1 MDKDSAAA
9 WLIQAVQQP
18 LLRPGQEATPFGTLE
33 IIALTAE
40 YRRLATGGHNWRVAH
55 LAALLARTL
64 GVQDQEV
71 ELLKQAAPLHDIGTI
86 FIPEQIL
93 RKPDKLS
100 SEEFSVVR
108 RHVELGSR
116 LLQASQSPLLQ
127 VAQTIIENHH
137 ERFDGSGY
145 PSGKRGRAIPM
156 LGQIVAL
163 ADVFDTLT
171 HAQPYRAA
179 LPTET
184 ALDMMLEARGKAFAP
199 NLTDA
204 LFTVLDERYWLVREQ
219 AAPVPQPAREV
230 LVEGKLGALSLFDLL
245 GSLTQNKS
253 SGHLYL
259 ELTPSQGLLVL
270 TAGRI
275 VHAAYETQ
283 VGEAALL
290 TLFSKAETETNA
302 RFRLEASPQITPFLL
317 ATIETP
323 TEKLLF
329 DIAVK
334 LDNEIAKRRQDSSEG

>member
-64 GVQDQEV
+64 GFQAQEV

-100 SEEFSVVR
+100 SEEFEVVR

-145 PSGKRGRAIPM
+145 PSGKRGGAIPM
-156 LGQIVAL
+156 FGQVVAL

-171 HAQPYRAA
+171 HAQPYREAM
-179 LPTET
+179 PTEM
-184 ALDMMLEARGKAFAP
+184 ALDMMLEARGRTFAP
-199 NLTDA
+199 NLIDA
-204 LFTVLDERYWLVREQ
+204 LFTVLDERYWLVRGQ
-219 AAPVPQPAREV
+219 GAPLPQPPREI
-230 LVEGKLGALSLFDLL
+230 LLEGKLGALNLFDLL

-259 ELTPSQGLLVL
+259 ELPPSQGLLVL

-275 VHAAYETQ
+275 VHAAYEKQ
-283 VGEAALL
+283 VGEEALL
-290 TLFSKAETETNA
+290 TLFSKVETETNA
-302 RFRLEASPQITPFLL
+302 RFRLEVSPQITPFLL

-329 DIAVK
+329 DMAVK
-334 LDNEIAKRRQDSSEG
+334 LDNEIAKRRQE